1 MPTMSVHDIPDLS
14 DNHDR
19 FLDPSSEGH
28 DIDDNVR
35 HVAATQIDFA
45 MRGTNFQFVQEE
57 IVDHSEAQGTSGS
70 SDPRRLSPTMIV
82 DFSSPSGELSSE
94 SLAHN
99 YPSSPHG
106 HAEGTA
112 HPGLN
117 AATQTSQRRE
127 RKKEKDKT
135 RKRNQ
140 RSRKA
145 QDEQRICDLLEI
157 RLKPK
162 NTLAHRSECL
172 CIHRRLEY

>member
-57 IVDHSEAQGTSGS
+57 IVDHSEVQGAPGP
-70 SDPRRLSPTMIV
+70 SDPLRLLSTMIV
-82 DFSSPSGELSSE
+82 DVSSPPSGELSSE
-94 SLAHN
+94 SVAHN

-106 HAEGTA
+106 HAGTA
-112 HPGLN
+112 QGLN
-117 AATQTSQRRE
+117 ALAQASQRRE
-127 RKKEKDKT
+127 RKKDKDKT

-145 QDEQRICDLLEI
+145 QDEESICDLLEI
-157 RLKPK
+157 PLKPK
-162 NTLAHRSECL
+162 NTLAHRSEYL
-172 CIHRRLEY
+172 CIYPRLEY